1 MLDDPYI
8 DPRTGILRN
17 KRGLATQK
25 ELDDFESEK
34 TRVRLLELAAN
45 PLPGKFDAEHFQA
58 VHAYIFQDVYDW
70 AGEPRIINAPKIEG
84 SRATHFT
91 HHEDID
97 TQLHSV
103 FDRLTAEGPLRGLTR
118 EQFVVKGTA
127 LLGDLNHIHS
137 FREGNGRAQKSF
149 S

>member
-34 TRVRLLELAAN
+34 TRVRLLELTAN

-58 VHAYIFQDVYDW
+58 VQ
-70 AGEPRIINAPKIEG
+70 
-84 SRATHFT
+84 
-91 HHEDID
+91 
-97 TQLHSV
+97 
-103 FDRLTAEGPLRGLTR
+103 
-118 EQFVVKGTA
+118 TA
-127 LLGDLNHIHS
+127 LRLKAGD
-137 FREGNGRAQKSF
+137 Q
-149 S
+149 